1 MKKSLIQCNT
11 QVGQTTPWVLR
22 GSTLSWHL
30 PFRNLT
36 GTAQGTPLPQP
47 VSRPL
52 VLVYNG
58 RWPYVRTALPTR
70 GSLSD
75 GLRIELFVD
84 LGWWDVEWAWG
95 TGYCLLTWD
104 TQPTGFSFHSS
115 KHNLGITHCT
125 GRPGLKR
132 ASQNFNASFTIP
144 GKTLPKKT
152 HIFFFFHMRQMIELE
167 NVFGISL
174 IPQTNIP
181 TKTTKVSF
189 RP

>member
-1 MKKSLIQCNT
+1 MASAIQEPHRDSSRHAPASAS
-11 QVGQTTPWVLR
+11 QP
-22 GSTLSWHL
+22 TLSVGVQWEMALSEDSFAH
-30 PFRNLT
+30 
-36 GTAQGTPLPQP
+36 QGISVWWSENRIICWSGVVRCG
-47 VSRPL
+47 VSM
-52 VLVYNG
+52 
-58 RWPYVRTALPTR
+58 
-70 GSLSD
+70 
-75 GLRIELFVD
+75 
-84 LGWWDVEWAWG
+84 G

-115 KHNLGITHCT
+115 EHNVGITHCT

-152 HIFFFFHMRQMIELE
+152 HIYFFFFHMRQMIELE